1 MPVARGPQNS
11 PDISMYGQ
19 LRGLQLKMLCFLPV
33 MRNADVLNFRSL
45 KISAQHCTNHRHA
58 TNSMSTVQ
66 IMGMQRVPC
75 PLHKSWACSKSHVY
89 CTNHRHAA
97 RHMSHVHRTNHGHAG
112 CSMSTAQIT
121 GMQHITCHMFTA
133 QIMGMQGVPC
143 PLHKL
148 QVQMC
153 RKSYFHLLQGNF

>member
-66 IMGMQRVPC
+66 IMGMQQIPC
-75 PLHKSWACSKSHVY
+75 LLHKSQACS
-89 CTNHRHAA
+89 T
-97 RHMSHVHRTNHGHAG
+97 SHVHRTNHGHAG
-112 CSMSTAQIT
+112 CPMSTAQIT